1 MTDTALLSGD
11 LSDLVNQ
18 LFGQR
23 MALHHWIL
31 RQIQHDIEGR
41 QKLNAYILSVIDE
54 NIQRDRIRL
63 RELETDTALWLHPRR
78 IQVEKQLSD
87 WKKVRIEQLVV
98 TAEHLLK
105 LRLQYREATKA
116 LNDAQRNRFLLQQVT
131 SERYPPVPESN
142 G

>member
-1 MTDTALLSGD
+1 MNPAQCPINPSHTDA
-11 LSDLVNQ
+11 
-18 LFGQR
+18 
-23 MALHHWIL
+23 
-31 RQIQHDIEGR
+31 
-41 QKLNAYILSVIDE
+41 
-54 NIQRDRIRL
+54 
-63 RELETDTALWLHPRR
+63 ALWLHPRR